1 MTALRELLWVALGG
15 ALGSVSRYA
24 LSLVATWLSVSGLWA
39 TLAANGLGSLLIGVS
54 FVLLKGDAY
63 LMAAVGF
70 CGGFTT
76 FSTFSLQA
84 LDLFQQGEK
93 GLSLLYMAGSLL
105 LSLGCVAVGL
115 WVANRCL
122 E

>member
-24 LSLVATWLSVSGLWA
+24 LSLAAAWLSVSGLWA

-105 LSLGCVAVGL
+105 LSVACVALGL
-115 WVANRCL
+115 WVANRCI